1 MQKVKK
7 ITFWVAAIAYLV
19 GISSFVTE
27 RHEGVL
33 CNSIDVVVADSLAK
47 RFLEPDDI
55 VEMLINSNQLAL
67 GEPIRHINTNE
78 IEKTVVSNTM
88 VKDCRVYSTIDGK
101 ITIELWQREPVV
113 RIIDRNGRNYYLDT
127 EGSVITMS
135 KRFTPHILVV
145 NGYISTPFNTLKV
158 ENIYNKKFDDKAKR
172 LREIHEMAMYL
183 KHNRFWNSQI
193 VQMYLNAEGDY
204 EIIPRVGPHL
214 IILGSAEGFEAK
226 LRKLKIFYEEGIKP
240 VGWNKYLKINIKYK
254 DQIVCTKI

>member
-7 ITFWVAAIAYLV
+7 IALWVVAIAYLA
-19 GISSFVTE
+19 GISSFVAE
-27 RHEGVL
+27 RHEEVL
-33 CNSIDVVVADSLAK
+33 CNSIDVVIADSTAK

-55 VEMLINSNQLAL
+55 IDMLSARNQLEL
-67 GEPIRHINTNE
+67 GEPIRHINTDK
-78 IEKTVVSNTM
+78 IEKTVISNTM

-101 ITIELWQREPVV
+101 ITVELWQREPVV
-113 RIIDRNGRNYYLDT
+113 RIIDRNGKNYYLDT

-145 NGYISTPFNTLKV
+145 NGYISTPFDARKV
-158 ENIYNKKFDDKAKR
+158 ENIYDKKFDENARR
-172 LREIHEMAMYL
+172 LREIHEMSMYL
-183 KHNRFWNSQI
+183 RNNSFWNSQI

-214 IILGSAEGFEAK
+214 IILGSAERFEAK
-226 LRKLKIFYEEGIKP
+226 LRKLKIFYEQGIKP